1 MNVDDPDG
9 APNAGAEVVAA
20 PKAGADDVV
29 VPKPGA
35 LEVVVVPN
43 VKPEVL
49 AVAAPNWKG
58 CEGAVVVAPKLKPPG
73 AVPPDEPKAG
83 AVGACVTCG
92 LPKDEPVVPAPNA
105 KPVPAALVAGIEDA
119 LPNTLAVPLGCVVE
133 RLVPKENP
141 PALEV
146 VVVGALCPKLK
157 FPAALGW
164 AVEAGACPKLNPA
177 GAAVVA
183 GAPCPKLNPVALV
196 VTAVC
201 PKAKPLATGAAVGCP
216 PKLGITALDV
226 LVVCPKLKPALD
238 AGVEDGCPKPVPV
251 FAAVPVAV

>member
-1 MNVDDPDG
+1 MNVEDPDG
-9 APNAGAEVVAA
+9 APKAGAEVVAA
-20 PKAGADDVV
+20 PNAGADDVV
-29 VPKPGA
+29 VLKPRA

-49 AVAAPNWKG
+49 AAAAPNWNG
-58 CEGAVVVAPKLKPPG
+58 CEGAVVVAPKLKPPA

-83 AVGACVTCG
+83 AVGTCVTCG
-92 LPKDEPVVPAPNA
+92 FPKDEPVVPAPNA
-105 KPVPAALVAGIEDA
+105 NPAPAALVAGIEDA

-141 PALEV
+141 PALDV
-146 VVVGALCPKLK
+146 VAVGALCPKLK
-157 FPAALGW
+157 LPATLGG

-183 GAPCPKLNPVALV
+183 GAPCPKLNPGALV

-201 PKAKPLATGAAVGCP
+201 PKAKLPATGAAVGCP
-216 PKLGITALDV
+216 PKLGAPALDTHV
-226 LVVCPKLKPALD
+226 DCPKLKPALD
-238 AGVEDGCPKPVPV
+238 AGVDDGCPKPVTV
-251 FAAVPVAV
+251 FAPTPAAV